1 VKRHREG
8 ELETGQQDG
17 IEVHRSC
24 PDIKEKRETN
34 RGGRMIA
41 QMSRIAKIIRRGM
54 RELLRKSGDQAR
66 RAVDKLAMGKRLQWV
81 HGPFA
86 AIVAAGALGPVDRVP
101 VEVVGRSI
109 RSAGGTQ

>member
-1 VKRHREG
+1 
-8 ELETGQQDG
+8 
-17 IEVHRSC
+17 
-24 PDIKEKRETN
+24 
-34 RGGRMIA
+34 MIA

-54 RELLRKSGDQAR
+54 RELLRKSGDRAR

-86 AIVAAGALGPVDRVP
+86 AIVAAGVLGPGTRVP
-101 VEVVGRSI
+101 VEVVGRSV

>member
-1 VKRHREG
+1 
-8 ELETGQQDG
+8 
-17 IEVHRSC
+17 
-24 PDIKEKRETN
+24 
-34 RGGRMIA
+34 MIA
-41 QMSRIAKIIRRGM
+41 QMSQIAKIIRRGM
-54 RELLRKSGDQAR
+54 RELLRKSGDRAR

-86 AIVAAGALGPVDRVP
+86 AIVAAAALGPCFPDRVP